1 MHPTKFQGLSANQ
14 LVSLAGRFRSSAKL
28 SLVMGILNVTP
39 DSFSDGGRF
48 LDPGRAVDHAFRLLE
63 EGADILDIGAEST
76 RPGAKPV
83 SEHEELKRLLPVL
96 ERLQKSA
103 FPLPISVDTT
113 KARVALEAVERGAL
127 LVNDVSALRWDP
139 SMGRALAKS
148 NAFVILMHA
157 QAVPGRMQTLACYHN
172 ITRTVYH
179 FLHNRIAYA
188 VALGIPKERLLVD
201 PGIGFGKLPLD
212 NITLLRELGQLGQL
226 KARVVVGVSRK
237 RFLDAFA
244 TNPLSEE
251 EKDRLSVIAGISAL
265 QNGASVLRTHN
276 VRLVAEAVR
285 IWKALSCSG

>member
-1 MHPTKFQGLSANQ
+1 LHPTKFQGLSANQ

-63 EGADILDIGAEST
+63 EGADILDVGAEST

-113 KARVALEAVERGAL
+113 KARVALEAIERGAS

-139 SMGRALAKS
+139 SMGRTLAKS

-188 VALGIPKERLLVD
+188 VALGIPKERILID
-201 PGIGFGKLPLD
+201 PGIGFGKRPMDSL
-212 NITLLRELGQLGQL
+212 TLLRELGQLGPL
-226 KARVVVGVSRK
+226 NSPIVVGVSRK

-244 TNPLSEE
+244 LKPISEE
-251 EKDRLSVIAGISAL
+251 EKDRLSVLAGINAL

-276 VRLVAEAVR
+276 VGQTAQATRL
-285 IWKALSCSG
+285 WKALSCSA

>member
-157 QAVPGRMQTLACYHN
+157 QAAPGRMQALACYHN
-172 ITRTVYH
+172 VTRTVYH

-212 NITLLRELGQLGQL
+212 NIMLLRELGQLGQL